1 MGMADLAKEL
11 EELHATVVRTIRE
24 RVENG
29 SEDDD
34 GNFKPTSNDDLR
46 IALQLLKQN
55 AVTANLAEADSSKLK
70 GRMAG
75 KLNFSALQE
84 KVMPIR
90 PEIQLPDAARR
101 HNSGEAQQ
109 A

>member
-1 MGMADLAKEL
+1 MADLSKEL
-11 EELHATVVRTIRE
+11 ELLHASVVRTVRE

-34 GNFKPTSNDDLR
+34 GNYKPVSNDDLR
-46 IALQLLKQN
+46 VALQLLKQN
-55 AVTANLAEADSSKLK
+55 AVTANLAENDAAKLK
-70 GRMAG
+70 SKMAG

-90 PEIQLPDAARR
+90 PEIQLPDAAPR

>member
-1 MGMADLAKEL
+1 MADLGKEL
-11 EELHATVVRTIRE
+11 EELHASVVRTIRE

-29 SEDDD
+29 SEDED
-34 GNFKPTSNDDLR
+34 GNHKPVSNDDLR

-55 AVTANLAEADSSKLK
+55 AVTANLAETEAKVLK
-70 GRMAG
+70 SQMAG

-84 KVMPIR
+84 KVIPFK
-90 PEIQLPDAARR
+90 PEPRLPDAVRR